1 VLFTIGVFLL
11 NKILFCFSP
20 QASDKVH
27 HLLQLPASSS
37 AKERSDTVL
46 FNPLSSRKR
55 RNSSFL
61 AGAAGSTATVAAA
74 AAATAAATSGETGT
88 YCIHFSSGFCVL
100 RVCLCEFCCHWRVCF
115 FAPLFYV
122 LCVVLAI

>member
-1 VLFTIGVFLL
+1 LFLWNYFYKKIVFLNQCWLFVLVTIVKL
-11 NKILFCFSP
+11 NIILFSL
-20 QASDKVH
+20 QASDKVQ

-61 AGAAGSTATVAAA
+61 AGAAGSAATVAAA
-74 AAATAAATSGETGT
+74 AAATSAATSGETGT
-88 YCIHFSSGFCVL
+88 HCIHISSAFCGGFFL
-100 RVCLCEFCCHWRVCF
+100 PLCFT
-115 FAPLFYV
+115 
-122 LCVVLAI
+122 